1 MNMRLMQCQ
10 RSMTP
15 CLVLSFVAALLS
27 GSQLSLAD
35 APLAVFPSFRV
46 EIDLFEGDAKVPQ
59 SQHLI
64 LFDAGVVYDLP
75 VGKDSIIS
83 VFDAPR
89 GRVVLV
95 HKATRVR
102 TSISTDTLV
111 KMSAET
117 RAEAA
122 KKGRGDKLGLNAK
135 VVPGANPD
143 TYVVE
148 FNDNRYEA
156 TAQTVKDPLIAA
168 EFASFTA
175 WASRLNI
182 ARHIGSPPF
191 ARIALADHFA
201 AENAIPRQVM
211 LEVRRN
217 FKTRTFR
224 ADHLVIERLS
234 ELDRQKIAE
243 AGGMVATFEEVSFAE
258 FPSE

>member
-1 MNMRLMQCQ
+1 MMLCI
-10 RSMTP
+10 
-15 CLVLSFVAALLS
+15 VLSFGAAMFA
-27 GSQLSLAD
+27 GGKFVRAD
-35 APLAVFPSFRV
+35 APVVVFPSFRV
-46 EIDLFEGDAKVPQ
+46 EIDLFEGESKVPQ

-83 VFDAPR
+83 VFDALR
-89 GRVVLV
+89 GRVILL
-95 HKATRVR
+95 HKTTRVR

-111 KMSAET
+111 KMAAET
-117 RAEAA
+117 RAEAS
-122 KKGRGDKLGLNAK
+122 KEGRGDKLGLNAK
-135 VVPGANPD
+135 VAAGEDPD

-156 TAQTVKDPLIAA
+156 TGQAVKDPLIAA

-182 ARHIGSPPF
+182 ARHVGSPPF
-191 ARIALADHFA
+191 ARITLADHFA
-201 AENAIPRQVM
+201 SENAIPRQVV

-243 AGGMVATFEEVSFAE
+243 AGGMVASFEEVSFAE
-258 FPSE
+258 FPAE